1 MKAWVKE
8 ALMIL
13 IGLGVLALPD
23 AWEGPLLWR
32 ISEGHAVKLLD
43 ALGLVLLVPG
53 AVLLTRRAVG
63 VLARTRP
70 GIVLLLNRK
79 HKWRV
84 DRMSRPSPTISSP
97 NKYDAY
103 FRQAQEF
110 AERLATCEGVVGVL
124 LSGGVAR
131 GYADHFSE
139 LDLAVYLTR
148 PHFDDWTRRGL
159 APFPEGDS
167 YLDGWHVDFDYFCYE
182 DEIEA
187 EWEHTKRWD
196 RSYAVVL
203 YDPQGLMREMLVRK
217 AILTEEEKQR
227 LTGHH
232 LILYGE
238 YFCNLVV
245 PSWLH
250 RGDLLA
256 AHHCLNTALDSL
268 IRAVFLANDELIP
281 FDKWTLNLSYT
292 LPWTPQDWRE
302 RVEQTLLVREVS
314 RAEVERRCALIR
326 DLFAECREKLLG
338 SETEG
343 LDIIEARKLEILRI
357 IRERGAMPAAEF
369 DQCFG
374 LRRAIQSP
382 LFHLLRWETRE
393 GEEWLVFD
401 EGQLQEYAA
410 RDFEGFLEWDRAL
423 LGALAGWAFEPEVM
437 KRP

>member
-1 MKAWVKE
+1 
-8 ALMIL
+8 
-13 IGLGVLALPD
+13 
-23 AWEGPLLWR
+23 
-32 ISEGHAVKLLD
+32 
-43 ALGLVLLVPG
+43 
-53 AVLLTRRAVG
+53 
-63 VLARTRP
+63 
-70 GIVLLLNRK
+70 
-79 HKWRV
+79 
-84 DRMSRPSPTISSP
+84 MSRPRPTVSSP
-97 NKYDAY
+97 NEYDAY

-110 AERLATCEGVVGVL
+110 AERFAACDGVVGVL
-124 LSGGVAR
+124 LTGGVAR

-148 PHFDDWTRRGL
+148 RHFESWTHRGL

-167 YLDGWHVDFDYFCYE
+167 WLGGWHVDFDYFCYE

-187 EWEHTKRWD
+187 QWEHTKCWD

-203 YDPQGLMREMLVRK
+203 YDSQGLMHEMLVRK

-227 LTGHH
+227 LTSRH

-238 YFCNLVV
+238 YFCKLVV

-268 IRAVFLANDELIP
+268 IKVVFLANDELIP

-292 LPWTPQDWRE
+292 LAWTPQNWRE
-302 RVEQTLLVREVS
+302 RVEQALLVREAS
-314 RAEVERRCALIR
+314 RAEVERRCNLIAG
-326 DLFAECREKLLG
+326 LFAECREKMLG
-338 SETEG
+338 PKTEN
-343 LDIIEARKLEILRI
+343 LDIIEARKLEILRHV
-357 IRERGAMPAAEF
+357 REWGAVPATEF

-382 LFHLLRWETRE
+382 LFHLLRRETRD

-401 EGQLQEYAA
+401 EERLGEYAA
-410 RDFEGFLEWDRAL
+410 LDFEGFLEWDRAL
-423 LGALAGWAFEPEVM
+423 LRALVGGTS
-437 KRP
+437 